1 MRASGDKLGLCD
13 GHQGLNGGCMRASS
27 SGGKLGLC
35 DVQWGLNRDL
45 CEVVRAIW
53 GKLGLCEG

>member
-1 MRASGDKLGLCD
+1 MRA
-13 GHQGLNGGCMRASS
+13 

-35 DVQWGLNRDL
+35 DGQGAKQGL